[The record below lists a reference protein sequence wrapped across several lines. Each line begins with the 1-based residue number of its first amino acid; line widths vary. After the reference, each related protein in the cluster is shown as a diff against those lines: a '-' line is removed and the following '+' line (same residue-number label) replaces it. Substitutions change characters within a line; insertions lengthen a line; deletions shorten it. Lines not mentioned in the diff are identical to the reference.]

1 MTLADP
7 LLGPL
12 AAIIDRIVRDKTARD
27 QATLEL
33 VKLREQMPAHG

>member
-1 MTLADP
+1 MAPTGP
-7 LLGPL
+7 LLGL
-12 AAIIDRIVRDKTARD
+12 VAAIIGRVVRDKAARD